1 MTQRLGGKVAIVTG
15 AGRGTGAA
23 IAQALAAAGARVV
36 ANDINPDRAESIAET
51 IRGAG
56 GMALAIDADVSNK
69 FHCVKLVEAT
79 RSHWGRLDVLVNNA
93 HVSPAATILKMDEW
107 DWDRCL
113 DVNLKG
119 TFLMSQLVGRVMADE
134 NRESGGSI
142 VNVVAHAGGQTG
154 WELRAAFEA
163 SQAGVAGFGRA
174 CAREYAPYGI
184 RVNTVVRSHG
194 AADCQGTVGA
204 VLFLCS
210 EEGGVIS
217 GATIQVDAGLAPR

>member
-1 MTQRLGGKVAIVTG
+1 MTQTLEGKVAIVTG

-23 IAQALAAAGARVV
+23 IARALAAAGARVV
-36 ANDINPDRAESIAET
+36 ANDINPDRAEGVAAA
-51 IRGAG
+51 IRRAG

-69 FHCVKLVEAT
+69 FHCVKLIEAT
-79 RSHWGRLDVLVNNA
+79 RSHWGQLDILVNNA

-119 TFLMSQLVGRVMADE
+119 TFLMSQLAGRVMADE
-134 NRESGGSI
+134 NAERGGSI
-142 VNVVAHAGGQTG
+142 VNVVVEAGGQSG
-154 WELRAAFEA
+154 LELKAAFEA
-163 SQAGVAGFGRA
+163 SQAGVAGFVRA
-174 CAREYAPYGI
+174 CAREYASYGI
-184 RVNTVVRSHG
+184 RVNAVSRSHG
-194 AADCQGTVGA
+194 SADYQGTAGA

-210 EEGGVIS
+210 EEGGATS